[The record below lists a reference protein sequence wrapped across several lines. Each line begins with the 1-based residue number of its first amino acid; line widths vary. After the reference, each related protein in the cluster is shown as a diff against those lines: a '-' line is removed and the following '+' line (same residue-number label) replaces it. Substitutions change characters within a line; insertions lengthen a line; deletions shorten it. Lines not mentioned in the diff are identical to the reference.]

1 MTDDIRQPGDAM
13 TEAVALLSF
22 FSHYLTRHF
31 PETPPRTGYAP
42 WEGHILFADMLVR
55 SVRPRRLVELGTHT
69 GVSFFAFCE
78 AVRQAWL
85 PTRCIAVDTWKG
97 DEQAGFYGEEVYA
110 GVAEQAEKHYPLIAT
125 LMRMPFDDALP
136 CMEDASIDIL
146 HIDGLHTYEAVRHD
160 FDAWLPK
167 VRPGG
172 IVLLHDVAEQR
183 EDFGVWKLWLEIA
196 PLSPETC
203 RFPHSHGLGVWRK
216 PGGPALDDVF
226 LRTLLAADPD
236 ASAAAQA
243 MILHLNRQM
252 RHQHRLAGLRE
263 QLAAAGEQAR
273 DLDRR
278 RQAAETACADLHARL
293 AEQQTH
299 LADLHAHLAGQ
310 QAHLADL
317 EQRQARLLASRSWR
331 MTRPLRAL
339 ASWARTLAHGH
350 AGQPDRH

>member
-1 MTDDIRQPGDAM
+1 MTEVSMRARDAM
-13 TEAVALLSF
+13 TEDISLLAF
-22 FSHYLTRHF
+22 LSHYLDREL
-31 PETPPRTGYAP
+31 PARPPRADHMPRG

-55 SVRPRRLVELGTHT
+55 GVRPRLLVELGTHT

-78 AVRQAWL
+78 AVRAAWL

-110 GVAEQAEKHYPLIAT
+110 DVAAHAEAHYPLIAT
-125 LMRMPFDDALP
+125 LMRMPFDEALAS
-136 CMEDASIDIL
+136 MDEASIDIL
-146 HIDGLHTYEAVRHD
+146 HIDGLHTYDAVRHD

-183 EDFGVWKLWLEIA
+183 EGFGVWKLWLEIA

-226 LRTLLAADPD
+226 LRALLASGPE
-236 ASAAAQA
+236 ASAAVQA
-243 MILHLNRQM
+243 MILHLHRQM
-252 RHQHRLAGLRE
+252 RCRR
-263 QLAAAGEQAR
+263 QLAERDEQAR

-278 RQAAETACADLHARL
+278 RHAAETACADLHTR
-293 AEQQTH
+293 
-299 LADLHAHLAGQ
+299 LADLHAY
-310 QAHLADL
+310 LADL
-317 EQRQARLLASRSWR
+317 EQRQASLMASRSWR
-331 MTRPLRAL
+331 MTRPLRAI
-339 ASWARTLAHGH
+339 AAWARSVLAGH
-350 AGQPDRH
+350 AGRAGRG